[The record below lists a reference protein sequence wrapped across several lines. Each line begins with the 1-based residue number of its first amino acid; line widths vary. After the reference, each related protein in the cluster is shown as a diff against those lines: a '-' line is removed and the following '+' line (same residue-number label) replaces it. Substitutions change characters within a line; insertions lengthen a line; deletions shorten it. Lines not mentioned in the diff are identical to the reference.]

1 MSEHIDV
8 KVKSWGNGSSSG
20 PWIKLDLADEEA
32 LEKLKS
38 QVGNGFHMVLVPIDH
53 GEPQKE
59 VEDVDTVIE
68 QPKKKGMKLSNEAYL
83 MIKEDSFGRYLY
95 ARTGQQFNVSQRDD
109 WLKEQCCID
118 SKKELDIS
126 DNKPQMD
133 AFFSIQ
139 SYWRSFLNG
148 TQRGLKKDM

>member
-8 KVKSWGNGSSSG
+8 KIKSWGNGSSSG

-38 QVGNGFHMVLVPIDH
+38 QVGNGFHMILVPIDN

-68 QPKKKGMKLSNEAYL
+68 QPKKKGMKLSNEAYM
-83 MIKEDSFGRYLY
+83 MIQERSFGEYLY
-95 ARTGQQFNVSQRDD
+95 SIEKQDYNWAQRDD
-109 WLKEQCCID
+109 WLKARCSID
-118 SKKELDIS
+118 SKSELDIEE
-126 DNKPQMD
+126 NNG
-133 AFFSIQ
+133 AIQ
-139 SYWRSFLNG
+139 TFMLVRDSWRVFVNG
-148 TQRGLKKDM
+148 